1 VRVLDREAVQIRKNG
16 QIVSNG
22 DTDLQI
28 TAQ

>member
-1 VRVLDREAVQIRKNG
+1 VLDREAVQIRKNG
-16 QIVSNG
+16 KIVSNG